1 MGRHTVAAI
10 TILRSVFER
19 LYLVAH
25 AKGYR
30 NLTALGNHEL
40 EWVQGTSHI
49 HSLVVHYRA

>member
-25 AKGYR
+25 AIGYR